1 VVLSAGGVT
10 DAAGLDLCG
19 NRAKQGGRV
28 SKCVKMAL
36 SVGGAVGAA
45 GLDLCGN
52 RAEQGGV
59 KCNVM

>member
-1 VVLSAGGVT
+1 MT

-59 KCNVM
+59 KCKQM